1 MTNYKINELLVAISF
16 PKQNHKNPSTFFIA
30 KNKCCCN
37 VGVFNIFDMM
47 EGGTTKIRACLGHT
61 MALVVREAAVLIAP
75 TLKHAVQAW

>member
-1 MTNYKINELLVAISF
+1 MTNYKINELLGVIWF
-16 PKQNHKNPSTFFIA
+16 PKQNHKNPSKFFRA

-37 VGVFNIFDMM
+37 VGAFNIFDMM
-47 EGGTTKIRACLGHT
+47 EGTTKIRACLGHT